1 MLVAIQG
8 DKMPSSEI
16 SDYPRTALRVS
27 EACAS
32 LSISRS
38 KLYEELAAG
47 RLKAF
52 KCGSRTLIPTAEIKA
67 WLDGLPQKPA

>member
-1 MLVAIQG
+1 
-8 DKMPSSEI
+8 MPSTESNE
-16 SDYPRTALRVS
+16 YPRTALRVS

-47 RLKAF
+47 RLKAL
-52 KCGSRTLIPTAEIKA
+52 KAGSRTLIPVASINA
-67 WLDGLPQKPA
+67 WLNNLPTLSEAAKAA